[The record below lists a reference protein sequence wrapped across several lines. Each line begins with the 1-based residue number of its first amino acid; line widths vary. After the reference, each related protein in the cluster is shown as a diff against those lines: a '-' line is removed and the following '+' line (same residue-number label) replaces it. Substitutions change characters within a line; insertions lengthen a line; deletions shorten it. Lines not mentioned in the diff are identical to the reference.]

1 MKSKIFLFLFAI
13 AVIGVLSGIAL
24 HEKWLD
30 YIFKPLLMISLG
42 GHFLMNTAEIETK
55 IKIFVVWAILFS
67 LFGDTFLMFA
77 SNGPNFFILGLGSF
91 LVAQIGYIFL
101 FHRLNR
107 VEGIKPYIAAN
118 PFWLLLYLFY
128 GAVIY
133 ILLFPNL
140 DPVLKIAV
148 FIYMSALLGMSVMAL
163 NRKGIQPQISF
174 SVVFAGSLLFVVSDT
189 LIALNKFLMPIPAD
203 RFWVMSTYM
212 AAQLLIVTGIL
223 KQLGK
228 QSVSER

>member
-1 MKSKIFLFLFAI
+1 MKSKLFLILFAI
-13 AVIGVLSGIAL
+13 AVIGIFSGIAL

-30 YIFKPLLMISLG
+30 YIFKPLIMISLG
-42 GHFLMNTAEIETK
+42 GHFLMNAAKFESK
-55 IKIFVVWAILFS
+55 IKFFALWAILFS

-77 SNGPNFFILGLGSF
+77 SKGPNFFIFGLGSF

-101 FHRLNR
+101 FRRLNM
-107 VEGIKPYIAAN
+107 VEGIKPYLATK
-118 PFWLLLYLFY
+118 PFWLLLYIVY

-140 DPVLKIAV
+140 DAVLKIAV
-148 FIYMSALLGMSVMAL
+148 FVYMSALLGMSVMAF
-163 NRKGIQPQISF
+163 NRKGIQSQISF
-174 SVVFAGSLLFVVSDT
+174 NLVFAGSLLFVVSDT
-189 LIALNKFLMPIPAD
+189 LIALNKFLAPIPAD

-212 AAQLLIVTGIL
+212 AAQFLIVTGIL
-223 KQLGK
+223 KQLDK